1 MDAQKNIYI
10 SVVRT
15 REGKGLIGRPW
26 LGWEN
31 NTKMNLKEV
40 TVVWAGFM

>member
-1 MDAQKNIYI
+1 MEEQKDIYV
-10 SVVRT
+10 SVVRK
-15 REGKGLIGRPW
+15 REGKGPIGRPW

-40 TVVWAGFM
+40 AVVWTGFM